1 MKFTKVDKIGLMV
14 SCPIFAFIGIPFAAM
29 GYVGGIALIVFGF
42 TNLLLG
48 IFMPEDSKE
57 ED

>member
-1 MKFTKVDKIGLMV
+1 MKFTKSDKIGLMV
-14 SCPIFAFIGIPFAAM
+14 SCPIFTFIGIPFASM

-48 IFMPEDSKE
+48 IFMPANNEKE
-57 ED
+57 